1 MQNQPAGPSSGNQR
15 EFAIYAIAGIV
26 LSFELS
32 AYRAYVWSHY
42 LWNAQAFGYATASCL
57 LAALIAYAIAG
68 RKKVRSGIRFAF
80 WTVLI
85 SVFYLLLE
93 LGSRK
98 S

>member
-1 MQNQPAGPSSGNQR
+1 MPNQPAGPRSGNER

-26 LSFELS
+26 PSFALS
-32 AYRAYVWSHY
+32 AYRAYVWAHY
-42 LWNAQAFGYATASCL
+42 RWSVQAFSYATTSCL
-57 LAALIAYAIAG
+57 LTALIAYVIAG